1 MMQFEGQQKLD
12 QFNQDQLNIEVTK
25 QGDADDEP
33 GEEEGDGNYN
43 EDEHMED

>member
-1 MMQFEGQQKLD
+1 MQFEGQQKLD

-25 QGDADDEP
+25 QGVAGDEQ
-33 GEEEGDGNYN
+33 GEEEGDGSYN